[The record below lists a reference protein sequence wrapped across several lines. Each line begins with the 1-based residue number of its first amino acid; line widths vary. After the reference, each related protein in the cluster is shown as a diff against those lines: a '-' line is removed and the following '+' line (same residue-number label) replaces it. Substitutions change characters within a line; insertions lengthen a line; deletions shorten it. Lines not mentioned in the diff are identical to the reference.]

1 MIRSDRSKPFE
12 YVNWEVKPGQ
22 EKTAKEEPKYEE
34 WYGGKPLTPE
44 VEAGIIEAWEKL

>member
-1 MIRSDRSKPFE
+1 MIKDKPFE
-12 YVNWEVKPGQ
+12 YIDWEVKPGQ
-22 EKTAKEEPKYEE
+22 DEKVEPKYEE